1 MIANEFPRLKKNSRT
16 VLVGKTGS
24 GKTTLADKLLRAWKY
39 VVVLDVNGTVDFRGY
54 KIVNSLENLFDEEY
68 PRIIYRPNVY
78 ELGIESFDDF
88 FAFIYER
95 KNTAVYVDEVF
106 GVCGSAQ
113 TIPFYYRAILTR
125 GRGRNI
131 ACLSATQTPVNV
143 PHFILSQ
150 AENYF
155 VFTLKM
161 PQDREKIE
169 KITGIPQERIESLK
183 KFEFL
188 TATEYDYSE
197 RKFILTGV
205 SEKL

>member
-1 MIANEFPRLKKNSRT
+1 MTKIDFPKLRKDSRT

-39 VVVLDVNGTVDFRGY
+39 AVVLDVNGTVNFQGY
-54 KIVNSLENLFDEEY
+54 KLIDSLDLLYNIDF
-68 PRIIYRPNVY
+68 PKIIYRPNIY
-78 ELGIESFDDF
+78 ELNIESFDEF
-88 FAFIYER
+88 FYFIYER
-95 KNTAVYVDEVF
+95 RNTVVYVDEVF

-113 TIPFYYRAILTR
+113 TIPFYYKAILTR

-131 ACLSATQTPVNV
+131 ACMSATQTPVNI

-169 KITGIPQERIESLK
+169 KITGIPRELIKSLK
-183 KFEFL
+183 KYEFL
-188 TATEYDYSE
+188 TATEYSYSTQ
-197 RKFILTGV
+197 KFILTGIN
-205 SEKL
+205 K

>member
-1 MIANEFPRLKKNSRT
+1 MNDFPILKSNSRT

-24 GKTTLADKLLRAWKY
+24 GKTTLAEKLLSAWRY
-39 VVVLDVNGTVDFRGY
+39 VIVLDVNGTVNFKGY
-54 KIVNSLENLFDEEY
+54 KIVTSLEDLFDCEFAKV
-68 PRIIYRPNVY
+68 IYRPNIY
-78 ELGIESFDDF
+78 ELNFDTYDDF
-88 FAFIYER
+88 FAFIYDR

-106 GVCGSAQ
+106 GVCGSSQ
-113 TIPFYYRAILTR
+113 SIPFYYRAILTR

-131 ACLSATQTPVNV
+131 ACLSSTQTPVNV

-169 KITGIPQERIESLK
+169 RITGIPQERIESLRK
-183 KFEFL
+183 YEFL
-188 TATEYDYSE
+188 PRINSKRY
-197 RKFILTGV
+197 
-205 SEKL
+205 

>member
-1 MIANEFPRLKKNSRT
+1 MVKFPKLKSNSRS

-24 GKTTLADKLLRAWKY
+24 GKTTLAEKLLTAWRY
-39 VVVLDVNGTVDFRGY
+39 VIVLDVNGTVNFKGY
-54 KIVNSLENLFDEEY
+54 KIVTSLPDLYECEFAK
-68 PRIIYRPNVY
+68 IIYRPNIY
-78 ELGIESFDDF
+78 ELNFETFDDF

-95 KNTAVYVDEVF
+95 KNTCVYVDEVF

-113 TIPFYYRAILTR
+113 KIPFYYRAILTR

-131 ACLSATQTPVNV
+131 ACISSTQTPVNV

-169 KITGIPQERIESLK
+169 KITGIPQSKIESLK
-183 KFEFL
+183 KYEFI
-188 TATEYDYSE
+188 TATEYEYIDQKYL
-197 RKFILTGV
+197 LTL
-205 SEKL
+205 SS

>member
-1 MIANEFPRLKKNSRT
+1 MTKIDFPKLRKDSRT

-39 VVVLDVNGTVDFRGY
+39 AVVLDVNGTVNFQGY
-54 KIVNSLENLFDEEY
+54 KLVDSLDLLYKIDF
-68 PRIIYRPNVY
+68 PRIIYRPNIY
-78 ELGIESFDDF
+78 ELNIESFDEF
-88 FAFIYER
+88 FYFIYER
-95 KNTAVYVDEVF
+95 RNTVVYVDEVF

-131 ACLSATQTPVNV
+131 ACMSATQTPVNI

-169 KITGIPQERIESLK
+169 KITGIPRELIKSLK
-183 KFEFL
+183 KYEFL
-188 TATEYDYSE
+188 TATEHSYSTQ
-197 RKFILTGV
+197 KFILTGV
-205 SEKL
+205 NK